1 MKKLIALAALMV
13 ALPAMSN
20 GYGERSY
27 DVEESLAKIYA
38 CYWYYSDNDETE
50 KARLMHSAHSKAAM
64 VYSNE
69 LGSIALIESAS
80 RNMVKL
86 YSQINY
92 SYDLSELCPAVHDIV
107 VQSKL

>member
-1 MKKLIALAALMV
+1 MV